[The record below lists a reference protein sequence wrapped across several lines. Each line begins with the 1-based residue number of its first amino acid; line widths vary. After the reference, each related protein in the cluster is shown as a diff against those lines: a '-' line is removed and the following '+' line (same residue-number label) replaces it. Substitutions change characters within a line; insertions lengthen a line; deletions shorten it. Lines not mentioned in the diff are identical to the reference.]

1 MDLRSLTGS
10 GTAKAQAMTI
20 TLPLAEAL
28 LFCRMQYGQF
38 KYPNYETP
46 LLEAYGGRFE
56 SAFVILHPF
65 VRVPQH
71 LSWKAVLSYPDD
83 EQILTHGAKC
93 NWSEVYTQTN
103 LNSCAKLNHALLSS
117 IGSIAEELTDFE
129 ARSRLISY
137 LELESVWMPTEG
149 RFEPLLQMDL
159 LAAFESAGSDKL
171 IFVPEFP
178 EVDEVRAVDV
188 AQLKN
193 RDVPF
198 PTRGSL
204 MPANTSF
211 LFTVDW
217 DSIFTV
223 FYGPRQFVTDVAR
236 QRNLEGFFAYPKM
249 EHFWFNYSMGC
260 ATVTI
265 SPEHWP
271 PVVA

>member
-1 MDLRSLTGS
+1 M
-10 GTAKAQAMTI
+10 
-20 TLPLAEAL
+20 
-28 LFCRMQYGQF
+28 
-38 KYPNYETP
+38 
-46 LLEAYGGRFE
+46 
-56 SAFVILHPF
+56 
-65 VRVPQH
+65 RVPRH
-71 LSWKAVLSYPDD
+71 LAWKAVPSYPDD
-83 EQILTHGAKC
+83 EQILAHGAKC
-93 NWSEVYTQTN
+93 NWTEVYKQTG
-103 LNSCAKLNHALLSS
+103 LNSCAKLNQALLAS

-129 ARSRLISY
+129 ACKRLRSY
-137 LELESVWMPTEG
+137 LEREPVWMPTEG

-159 LAAFESAGSDKL
+159 PAAFEAAGSETL

-178 EVDEVRAVDV
+178 ETDEVRGIDV

-204 MPANTSF
+204 MPADASF

-217 DSIFTV
+217 DSFFTV